1 MNRSAFHK
9 DPLALAIAVLLAGGA
24 LASNAHAATAN
35 EVAAVADSDAGNA
48 GGEVTEVIVF
58 GRGET
63 RQVTQLTATDLAQVA
78 PGTSPIKA
86 IEKLP
91 GVNFQSAD
99 PFGAYEWST
108 RITIRGFN
116 QTQLGYT
123 LDGLP
128 LGDMSY
134 GNHNGLHISRALSAE
149 NIGNVTLSQGT
160 GALGTASTNNLGGTL
175 QFRSLDPSMEA
186 GAKLAVTGGTE
197 NTRRVFA
204 RVETGDLGDGLR
216 GYVSFTDHKADKWKG
231 VGEQAQKQ
239 LNLNALMPV
248 GNGGQLT
255 LLFTGSDRAEQDY
268 QDVSLEMISRLGYD
282 WDNISGD
289 WALAKQLATAYQTG
303 GAFPAP
309 ITSVDDAYFDASGLR
324 KDRLGALSLALPVSD
339 NLDLNAAIYRHKNRG
354 QGTWFT
360 PYVPTPGGAPISV
373 RTTEYGIDRNGLT
386 GSLTFRAGGHEL
398 NAGLWLETNDFH
410 QARRF
415 YGLSAGAT
423 PGRSAQQFQSDA
435 FFTQWEYQFKTKT
448 SHLYLQDTWTL
459 ADSLKANFGF
469 KNVQVKNLATPITA
483 SGGAVNTKSVIEAQ
497 ESFLPQAGLNWTVSD
512 TQEVFF
518 SVAQNMRAFVAAAT
532 GAAPFAATQAGF
544 NAIKTS
550 LQPETSTT
558 AELGWRFR
566 GEGYEGVVSAYR
578 VKFQDRL
585 LAISTGPGIVGAP
598 VALQNVGGV
607 TTNGL
612 EAGLAWK
619 PLQDFSVYGSVSFNK
634 SEYDNDV
641 VDGNGNRT
649 ALNGKQVVDAP
660 EFLAKL
666 EASYDTGKFFVRGN
680 VNHTGKRYYSY
691 LNDASVPAT
700 TLVDAAA
707 GYRFGAL
714 GFAKELSLQVNATN
728 LLDEKYVSTVG
739 SNGFPNSDASGTN
752 QTLLVGAPRQV
763 FVTIDARF

>member
-1 MNRSAFHK
+1 MNRFANHK
-9 DPLALAIAVLLAGGA
+9 DPLALAIAVLLAGA
-24 LASNAHAATAN
+24 AIAPQAHAAAN
-35 EVAAVADSDAGNA
+35 AAGAESEAA
-48 GGEVTEVIVF
+48 AAASTEVTEVIVF

-63 RQVTQLTATDLAQVA
+63 RQVTQLTVMDLAQVA

-134 GNHNGLHISRALSAE
+134 GNHNGLHISRAISSE
-149 NIGNVTLSQGT
+149 NLGNVTLSQGT

-175 QFRSLDPSMEA
+175 QFRSLDPSMES
-186 GAKLAVTGGTE
+186 GAKLAITGGSE

-204 RVETGDLGDGLR
+204 RLETGDLGDGLR
-216 GYVSFTDHKADKWKG
+216 GYVSFTDQKADKWKG

-239 LNLNALMPV
+239 LNLKALMPV

-268 QDVSLEMISRLGYD
+268 QDLSLEMISRLGYD

-324 KDRLGALSLALPVSD
+324 KDRLGALSLTLPVND

-360 PYVPTPGGAPISV
+360 PYVPTPGGGPISV
-373 RTTEYGIDRNGLT
+373 RTTEYGIERNGLT
-386 GSLTFRAGGHEL
+386 GGLTLQAGGHEL
-398 NAGLWLETNDFH
+398 NAGLWFETNDFH

-423 PGRSAQQFQSDA
+423 PGRSAQNFQSDA

-448 SHLYLQDTWTL
+448 AQFHVQDTWTL
-459 ADSLKANFGF
+459 ADALKANFGF
-469 KNVQVKNLATPITA
+469 KSVQVKNRATPITA
-483 SGGAVNTKSVIEAQ
+483 SGGAVNVISSIEAQ

-544 NAIKTS
+544 NAIKNS

-598 VALQNVGGV
+598 VVLQNVGGV

-619 PLQDFSVYGSVSFNK
+619 PLQDFSVYGSVSFNQ
-634 SEYDNDV
+634 SEYDQDV
-641 VDGNGNRT
+641 VDGAGART
-649 ALNGKQVVDAP
+649 ALKGKQVVDAP
-660 EFLAKL
+660 EFMAKL

-714 GFAKELSLQVNATN
+714 GFAKELSVQLNATN
-728 LLDEKYVSTVG
+728 LLDEQYVSTIG

-752 QTLLVGAPRQV
+752 QTLLAGAPRQV
-763 FVTIDARF
+763 FITIDARF